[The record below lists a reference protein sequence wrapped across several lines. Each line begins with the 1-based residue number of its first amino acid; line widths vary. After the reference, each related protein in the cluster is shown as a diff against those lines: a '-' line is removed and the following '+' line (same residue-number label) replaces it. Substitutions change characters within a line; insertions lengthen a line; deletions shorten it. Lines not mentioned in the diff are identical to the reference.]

1 MNKYFQRLESLKN
14 AVIVSTQAADD
25 EPLNKPEHLLAL
37 ALSGIN
43 GGAKGL
49 RLEGIENI
57 KLIRQHT
64 ELPIVGLL
72 KNDAIPESERLSSVY
87 ITSTFAEA
95 KQISDA
101 GADIIALDATPR
113 SRPDGLTLKETISR
127 IHNELDKP
135 VWADVARFDEG
146 TAAAEYGADVVSTTL
161 YGYTKETQLE
171 SEAPP
176 SFEFLEQLCKNLKK
190 HVVLEGRVWH
200 PEEVTRAFKLGAFAV
215 VVGSAITRPQ
225 LITKRF
231 VKSIP
236 ASSQV

>member
-1 MNKYFQRLESLKN
+1 MNKYFQRLESLRN
-14 AVIVSTQAADD
+14 GVIVSAQAADN

-49 RLEGIENI
+49 RLEGAANI

-64 ELPIVGLL
+64 ELPIIGLL
-72 KNDAIPESERLSSVY
+72 KNESIAESARLSSVY
-87 ITSTFAEA
+87 ITSTFSEA
-95 KQISDA
+95 KEISDA

-113 SRPDGLTLKETISR
+113 KRPDGLTIEETIKR
-127 IHNELDKP
+127 IHDELDKP
-135 VWADVARFDEG
+135 VWADVSSFAEG
-146 TAAAEYGADVVSTTL
+146 VAAAEWGADVVSTTL
-161 YGYTKETQLE
+161 YGYTEETKLD
-171 SEAPP
+171 SDAPP
-176 SFEFLEQLCKNLKK
+176 SFDFLEKLCKNLKK

-200 PEEVTRAFKLGAFAV
+200 PEEVTKAFELGAFAV

-231 VKSIP
+231 VKAIP
-236 ASSQV
+236 VSHR